1 MEMSMEPKIWANS
14 GDSHFLEPVDIF
26 NDRLPRD
33 LAERMPR
40 SVKSEDGTKETV
52 YIDGD
57 SFERPLPR
65 PIKDGEFKGQTI
77 ETLSARPPGAMNT
90 YERLKDLDQE
100 GIWGE
105 ITFPSLGMWANMI
118 KDPVLVR
125 EGSKAVNDWAMEEIQ
140 NVAPDRLI
148 ATAMLPLLDPQDAA
162 AEVYRAKE
170 CGFYAVYLPTVP
182 PQGMPTYN
190 DPVWEPMWAAIAET
204 GLILTIHIGTDA
216 GVTVVYRGPGG
227 AVMNY
232 VETTYGGQR
241 ATTQLI
247 AGGVLDRYENLKV
260 LIAEGGAAWAPFI
273 GDRMNEGYR
282 QHGMFVRPKL
292 SLLPKEYIYRQV
304 YVSFQHDETAVDA
317 VTSMG
322 YQNVMW
328 GSDYPHLEGTYG
340 HTQKTLHELFDA
352 VDPTVR
358 HRVTIGS
365 FLDLFPHI
373 GEPPGN
379 IGLS

>member
-1 MEMSMEPKIWANS
+1 MERKIWANS
-14 GDSHFLEPVDIF
+14 GDSHFLEPDNIF
-26 NDRLPRD
+26 TDRLPVE

-40 SVKSEDGTKETV
+40 SVKSADGRMETV

-57 SFERPLPR
+57 SFERPLPK
-65 PIKDGEFKGQTI
+65 PLADGEFKGQTI
-77 ETLSARPPGAMNT
+77 ETLSARPPGAFNT

-118 KDPVLVR
+118 KDPELVR
-125 EGSKAVNDWAMEEIQ
+125 EGSKAVNDWALDEIQ

-148 ATAMLPLLDPQDAA
+148 ATAMLPLVDVNDAA

-170 CGFYAVYLPTVP
+170 RGFYAVYMPTVP
-182 PQGMPTYN
+182 PQGRPPYN
-190 DPVWEPMWAAIAET
+190 DPSWEPVWAAIAET
-204 GLILTIHIGTDA
+204 GLILTIHIGTD
-216 GVTVVYRGPGG
+216 GTTVLYRGPGG

-241 ATTQLI
+241 ATVQLI
-247 AGGVLDRYENLKV
+247 AGGVLDRYPDLKV
-260 LIAEGGAAWAPFI
+260 LIAEGGAAWAPFV

-292 SLLPKEYIYRQV
+292 ELLPKEYIYRQV

-340 HTQKTLHELFDA
+340 HTQKTLHELFDGVDAA
-352 VDPTVR
+352 VR
-358 HRVTIGS
+358 QRVTIDS

-373 GEPPGN
+373 GQPPGN
-379 IGLS
+379 IGA